1 MVRRIVAVVLL
12 AWLLGFAWF
21 AMLLPQPAG
30 DQRTD
35 AVVVFTGG
43 EGRVARGLD
52 VLARKLAPRLLVSG
66 VHPDVK
72 PREFRA
78 EYKIP
83 AMRMACCITLG
94 YESIDT
100 RANGIETAD
109 WLAARKAKSVRLIT
123 SDWHMRRAALELEHS
138 APGRYRIVRDAVP
151 TEPRMGTL
159 FTEYHKYLARRIALI
174 LEG

>member
-1 MVRRIVAVVLL
+1 MFRRIASLVVL

-21 AMLLPQPAG
+21 AMFLPQPASE
-30 DQRTD
+30 QRTD

-83 AMRMACCITLG
+83 ATRMECCITLG

-109 WLAARKAKSVRLIT
+109 WLAGRKARSVRLIT
-123 SDWHMRRAALELEHS
+123 SDWHMRRAALELEHR
-138 APGRYRIVRDAVP
+138 APGKYRIVRDAVP
-151 TEPRMGTL
+151 TQPRMGTL
-159 FTEYHKYLARRIALI
+159 FKEYNKYLARRIALI

>member
-1 MVRRIVAVVLL
+1 MFRRFASIVVL

-43 EGRVARGLD
+43 EGRVARGLN
-52 VLARKLAPRLLVSG
+52 VLMRKLAPRLLVSG

-78 EYKIP
+78 EYRI
-83 AMRMACCITLG
+83 AATRMACCITLG
-94 YESIDT
+94 YESVDT
-100 RANGIETAD
+100 RANGIETAE
-109 WLAARKAKSVRLIT
+109 WLAAHKARSVRLIT
-123 SDWHMRRAALELEHS
+123 SDWHMRRAALELEHR
-138 APGRYRIVRDAVP
+138 APGQYRIVRDAVP

-159 FTEYHKYLARRIALI
+159 FTEYHKYLARRVALI